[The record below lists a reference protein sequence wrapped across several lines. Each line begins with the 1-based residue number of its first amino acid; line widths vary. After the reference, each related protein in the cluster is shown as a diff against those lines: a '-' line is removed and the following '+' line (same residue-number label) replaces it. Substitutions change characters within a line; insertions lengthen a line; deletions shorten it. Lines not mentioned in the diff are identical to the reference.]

1 MDKTNGQRTLAA
13 SVGRCRGGGNH
24 VLTLPRCDELRSSD
38 FGGFEVTVTSKSV
51 LTVYFHMG
59 GLYFMLQ

>member
-1 MDKTNGQRTLAA
+1 MVRGRWQPRLGGVAA
-13 SVGRCRGGGNH
+13 EAIMC
-24 VLTLPRCDELRSSD
+24 LTLPRCDELRSSD